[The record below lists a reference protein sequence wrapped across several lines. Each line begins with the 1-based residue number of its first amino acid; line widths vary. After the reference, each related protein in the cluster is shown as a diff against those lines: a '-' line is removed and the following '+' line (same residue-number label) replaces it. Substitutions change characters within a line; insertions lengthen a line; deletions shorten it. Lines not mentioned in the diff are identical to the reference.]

1 MPISKSLLPT
11 KSARRPLIEPLAWI
25 SSNEIYQKTDMRT
38 KLEVENVFRDALS
51 ITVPK
56 MSYSFNTIK
65 RLLFFAKMTQPFM
78 RG

>member
-1 MPISKSLLPT
+1 MHILQCEPGF
-11 KSARRPLIEPLAWI
+11 SAMKFI
-25 SSNEIYQKTDMRT
+25 KTDMTT

>member
-1 MPISKSLLPT
+1 MHILQCEPGF
-11 KSARRPLIEPLAWI
+11 SAMKFI
-25 SSNEIYQKTDMRT
+25 KTDLTT

-51 ITVPK
+51 ITEPK

-65 RLLFFAKMTQPFM
+65 RLLLIAKMTQPFM

>member
-1 MPISKSLLPT
+1 MKFI
-11 KSARRPLIEPLAWI
+11 
-25 SSNEIYQKTDMRT
+25 KTDMTT

-51 ITVPK
+51 ITEPK

-78 RG
+78 KG